1 MRKFLTTIQLPAL
14 FILTLILSG
23 CAGDKPRTAQPIPIG
38 DVDMV
43 DFAGNWELDYSK
55 SENIQAELNSMV
67 RELRRQAERRAQRGG
82 NERAGSSIA
91 VGNNN
96 TGATV
101 IGLAQMADLVTQ
113 AQLLEIAQSENN
125 IRVKREEN
133 FSLTCEFFE
142 GKQQVVENSLGTETC
157 GWVGHQL
164 IFRILL
170 PEGLSI
176 QHVLTR
182 SPEGDQMSI
191 ATTVVSDRVSRP
203 FTLNRVYRKFEP
215 GESGFTC
222 AVTLTKGRVCTTET
236 K

>member
-1 MRKFLTTIQLPAL
+1 MLNFLTTIQITA
-14 FILTLILSG
+14 FIILTLIISG
-23 CAGDKPRTAQPIPIG
+23 CAGDKPRKVQPIPFD
-38 DVDMV
+38 DVNMV

-55 SENIQAELNSMV
+55 SENIQTRLNAMV
-67 RELRRQAERRAQRGG
+67 RELRRRAERRSQNGG
-82 NERAGSSIA
+82 NERAGGSIA

-96 TGATV
+96 TGASV
-101 IGLAQMADLVTQ
+101 MGLAQMADLITQ
-113 AQLLEIAQSENN
+113 AQLLEIDQSEND

-133 FSLTCEFFE
+133 FALTCEFFE

-164 IFRILL
+164 LFRILL

-182 SPEGDQMSI
+182 SPEGGQMSI
-191 ATTVVSDRVSRP
+191 ATTVLSDRVSTP
-203 FTLNRVYRKFEP
+203 FTLNRVYRKFES

-222 AVTLTKGRVCTTET
+222 EVTLTKGRVCTTEA